1 VKLLILLVNT
11 DVGTYVWTLQYLSS
25 LNNSICGLIIDM
37 LVLHGVI
44 ASPLDAGDYHD
55 LGTYVGVKERSEITS
70 TDWNLHDSVSLSS
83 YIAIR

>member
-1 VKLLILLVNT
+1 
-11 DVGTYVWTLQYLSS
+11 
-25 LNNSICGLIIDM
+25 M